1 MTTILA
7 AVLTSG
13 AVSAYVSSRLAVDRH
28 TKEHEALSADLTLF
42 KDLSEIAPDRTTE
55 DVALAAVVRARLRQ
69 RLTRA
74 LIPSQLPFVAGLG
87 LVAAVL
93 VVASALVSGDEYQ
106 QALEVVL
113 WGVMLLGV
121 PLLWVALAENR
132 LHSDV
137 ATFLDTNRAHDLP
150 RWASLVL
157 TPDVKNAYKYLVN
170 QSGPHAAESSM
181 PA

>member
-1 MTTILA
+1 M
-7 AVLTSG
+7 AVVVAIIGSTAFG
-13 AVSAYVSSRLAVDRH
+13 AYVTSRLASDRYNRQ
-28 TKEHEALSADLTLF
+28 HEALSADLKLF
-42 KDLSEIAPDRTTE
+42 KDLSETAPDRTTE

-69 RLTRA
+69 RLTKA
-74 LIPSQLPFVAGLG
+74 LIPSQMPFIAGFG
-87 LVAAVL
+87 LAAGTLVIIGSLAAEEVDAPSLLVGSVGVL
-93 VVASALVSGDEYQ
+93 
-106 QALEVVL
+106 
-113 WGVMLLGV
+113 LLGAL
-121 PLLWVALAENR
+121 LLWVALAENR